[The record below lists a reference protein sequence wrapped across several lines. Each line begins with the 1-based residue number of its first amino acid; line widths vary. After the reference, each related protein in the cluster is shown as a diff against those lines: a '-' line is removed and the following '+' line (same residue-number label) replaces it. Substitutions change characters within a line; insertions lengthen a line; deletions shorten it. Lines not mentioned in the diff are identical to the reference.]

1 MPVCAYARSP
11 TACPGTTSQIIAFI
25 CAQRSKAVSFS
36 RPPNTLPF
44 LSRDNTRILPAS
56 NRTSESSPHLSYT
69 HSYGGAAGYLQAA
82 VRSGLTLNKFR
93 SEQRPAAPLKAQRGQ
108 RGTALLLGR
117 GATESKAEGKEQSGS
132 KPSSSGSDGCLPP
145 APLSTTAPPSFFF
158 PSRQSSG
165 RQTGHHRDVEQSG
178 RVLPPPPAPSPP
190 AGTEPPPPPALT
202 AAAAPRSAAGARP
215 GGRHGSGWPE
225 RGEEE
230 KEDSGRTAARPP
242 ASAALG
248 LMGCN

>member
-1 MPVCAYARSP
+1 MPVYAYARSP

-44 LSRDNTRILPAS
+44 LSRDSTRILPAS

-190 AGTEPPPPPALT
+190 AGTEPPPTPRADRCGRPPLRSR
-202 AAAAPRSAAGARP
+202 RSARRQARLGLAREGR
-215 GGRHGSGWPE
+215 GGERRQREDRRPSASQRGSGVN
-225 RGEEE
+225 
-230 KEDSGRTAARPP
+230 
-242 ASAALG
+242 G
-248 LMGCN
+248 L